1 MRRSQAADAGNEEQ
15 SQQPML
21 YTLTSTPTLDGISPS
36 VWVPWSCRR
45 MLHVQWHASR
55 HGAAGVK
62 GLAVL
67 TATTSSMNMG
77 NMH

>member
-1 MRRSQAADAGNEEQ
+1 
-15 SQQPML
+15 
-21 YTLTSTPTLDGISPS
+21 
-36 VWVPWSCRR
+36 

-67 TATTSSMNMG
+67 TAHGDDQFHEYGEHALVPCRRPQTRNRFG
-77 NMH
+77 KERK